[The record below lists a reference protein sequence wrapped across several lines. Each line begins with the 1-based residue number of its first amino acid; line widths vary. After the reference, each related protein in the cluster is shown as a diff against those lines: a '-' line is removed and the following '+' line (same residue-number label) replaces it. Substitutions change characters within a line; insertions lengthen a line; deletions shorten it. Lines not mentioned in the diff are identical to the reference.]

1 MAAKSEQENT
11 VLRLWILLP
20 RVGDVFNRSHDMVFS
35 KYGLTTEQWRVLACV
50 GSRGS
55 LRPVDIAS
63 LLERAPNSMSM
74 LVDRMVKAGLVRRA
88 RDRKDR
94 RAVFVSLTDKGRDAV
109 GPAVPAGWEFIN
121 KVVSSLSNDDQ
132 RALAD
137 MLETLKC
144 EFNSYLN
151 PEMDK
156 AEVVKG
162 SLTKDPNLYK
172 RMLTNLL
179 PPGYASKQNRGE
191 KRKSVQRRWLT

>member
-1 MAAKSEQENT
+1 MAAKSEQGNT
-11 VLRLWILLP
+11 VLKLWILLP
-20 RVGDVFNRSHDMVFS
+20 RVGDVFNRCHDMVFS
-35 KYGLTTEQWRVLACV
+35 KYGLTTEQWRVLACI
-50 GSRGS
+50 GSRGP

-74 LVDRMVKAGLVRRA
+74 LVDRMVKAGLVRRT

-109 GPAVPAGWEFIN
+109 GPAVPAGWQFIN
-121 KVVSSLSNDDQ
+121 KVVAALSYDDQ
-132 RALAD
+132 RALVD

-151 PEMDK
+151 PEVDK
-156 AEVVKG
+156 AEVVKN

-172 RMLTNLL
+172 RMLRNLL
-179 PPGYASKQNRGE
+179 PPGYELKQNRGE
-191 KRKSVQRRWLT
+191 ERKRARRK

>member
-1 MAAKSEQENT
+1 MAAKSEQGNT
-11 VLRLWILLP
+11 VLKLWILLP
-20 RVGDVFNRSHDMVFS
+20 RVGDVFNRCHDMVFS
-35 KYGLTTEQWRVLACV
+35 KYGLTTEQWRVLACI
-50 GSRGS
+50 GSRGP

-74 LVDRMVKAGLVRRA
+74 LVDRMVKAGLVRRT

-109 GPAVPAGWEFIN
+109 GPAVPAGWQFIN
-121 KVVSSLSNDDQ
+121 KVVAALSYDDQ
-132 RALAD
+132 RALVD

-156 AEVVKG
+156 AEIVKN

-172 RMLTNLL
+172 RMLRNLL
-179 PPGYASKQNRGE
+179 PPGYELKQNRGE
-191 KRKSVQRRWLT
+191 ERKTARRK